1 MDYRLKMAINWYSQN
16 WDNIPEKYRIVKIPK
31 RNGKLRTLEIPT
43 IIMDYQQRVI
53 KEFLLENMLC
63 SDFATAYRKGW
74 NIRHTI
80 NNHTNKKLILKLD
93 IKDFFRHITADLV
106 KKEVFD
112 FEKVFSLQF

>member
-1 MDYRLKMAINWYSQN
+1 MNYRLKMVINWYSQN

-63 SDFATAYRKGW
+63 SDFAAAYRKGL
-74 NIRHTI
+74 NIRHII

-93 IKDFFRHITADLV
+93 IKDFCRHITADLV
-106 KKEVFD
+106 KKKVFD
-112 FEKVFSLQF
+112 FEK